1 MKLSVW
7 YSTACLALIAYTMFG
22 SVTPVCAQ
30 AEPAGAKG
38 SSGTE
43 ITLLMKKTLS
53 GIAGK
58 ESMMLTIEYA
68 PGASS
73 SKHRHNAH
81 TFVYVLEGSIVMQV
95 EGEQAVTV
103 AAGQTFYESPR
114 DIHAVSKNASATERA
129 KFLVFLVKDEGKP
142 ILVPVEE

>member
-1 MKLSVW
+1 MKLSVL
-7 YSTACLALIAYTMFG
+7 YSTACLVIFVNTMFG
-22 SVTPVCAQ
+22 SVMAVYAQ
-30 AEPAGAKG
+30 TEAKG
-38 SSGTE
+38 PSDTV
-43 ITLLMKKTLS
+43 IAPLMKKTLS

-58 ESMMLTIEYA
+58 EGLMLTIEYA

-129 KFLVFLVKDEGKP
+129 KFLVFMVKDEGKP
-142 ILVPVEE
+142 ILVPVE